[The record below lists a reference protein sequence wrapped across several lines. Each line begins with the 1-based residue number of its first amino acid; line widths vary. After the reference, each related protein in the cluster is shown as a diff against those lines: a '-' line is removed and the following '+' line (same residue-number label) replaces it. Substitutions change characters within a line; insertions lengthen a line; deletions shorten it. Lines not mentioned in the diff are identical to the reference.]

1 MASSSMKP
9 LTRPIGPVRTATAR
23 CRGRRGRLIGFI
35 SLRRLTLR
43 AVAVKTK
50 ITELPDSRVRLD
62 AEVPSEEI
70 ESSLEHAARELGKEL
85 RVPGFRKGK
94 VPAAMVIQRVGREA
108 VLEQAVRD
116 SLPRWYEQALIQ
128 ADLNT
133 VGDPKLNLEEL
144 PSEGEP
150 LSFSIEVAV
159 TPKAGLGDYK
169 GVEVGRRE
177 PDVPPDV
184 VDQEIERLRDGFAR
198 VESVDRPLE
207 SGDLAVGDCVGK
219 LDGEPFEGGEAR
231 DYMLEIGSGRLVEG
245 FEEQL
250 VGASAGETR
259 NVEID
264 FPADYPADELR
275 GKAAVFDVQVK
286 DVKRKELPEL
296 SDEFASEAS
305 EFDTLAE
312 LRADIEQKLE
322 QAQSAT
328 IDEEFRGAVVDAVAQ
343 EAQLELSDELVA
355 ARAHELWHRTERAL
369 ARAGRDPEA
378 FLKTAGRTH
387 DQMVEEAKPDAAK
400 QLARESVLE
409 AVAEAESIEVS
420 DEELLDAL
428 EPAAEAEGASA
439 QKVLERL
446 KQSGRDAPLRHD
458 LRLRKAADFLVE
470 HAQPIG
476 VEQAKAREKLWT
488 PEKEREPGAGSLWTP
503 GDEPPQGR

>member
-1 MASSSMKP
+1 VS
-9 LTRPIGPVRTATAR
+9 
-23 CRGRRGRLIGFI
+23 
-35 SLRRLTLR
+35 
-43 AVAVKTK
+43 VKTT

-70 ESSLEHAARELGKEL
+70 ETSLAQAASELGKEL
-85 RVPGFRKGK
+85 RIPGFRKGK
-94 VPAAMVIQRVGREA
+94 VPPEMVIQRVGREA
-108 VLEQAVRD
+108 VLEQAVRE

-144 PSEGEP
+144 PPAGEP

-159 TPKAGLGDYK
+159 TPKAQLGEYK
-169 GVEVGRRE
+169 GVEAGRRE
-177 PDVPPDV
+177 PEVPPEV
-184 VDQEIERLRDGFAR
+184 IDQELERLRDAFAR

-207 SGDLAVGDCVGK
+207 EGDLAVVDFVGK

-231 DYMLEIGSGRLVEG
+231 DYMLEIGGGRLVEG

-250 VGASAGETR
+250 VGASAGDTR
-259 NVEID
+259 VVEVD
-264 FPADYPADELR
+264 FPADYPAAELSGR
-275 GKAAVFDVQVK
+275 AAVFDVRVK

-296 SDEFASEAS
+296 DDEFASEAS

-312 LRADIEQKLE
+312 LREDIEQKLE
-322 QAQSAT
+322 QAQSTA
-328 IDEEFRGAVVDAVAQ
+328 IDEEFREAVVDAVA
-343 EAQLELSDELVA
+343 EGAKVELSDDLVA
-355 ARAHELWHRTERAL
+355 ARAHEIWHRTERAL

-378 FLKTAGRTH
+378 FLKAAGRTH
-387 DQMVEEAKPDAAK
+387 DEMVEEAKPDAAN

-420 DEELLDAL
+420 DEELLQAL
-428 EPAAEAEGASA
+428 ESASEAEGVSA
-439 QKVLERL
+439 RKVLERL

-458 LRLRKAADFLVE
+458 LRLRKAADLLVE
-470 HAQPIG
+470 HAQAIG

-488 PEKEREPGAGSLWTP
+488 PEKEREPGAGGLWTP
-503 GDEPPQGR
+503 GDEPPQTN